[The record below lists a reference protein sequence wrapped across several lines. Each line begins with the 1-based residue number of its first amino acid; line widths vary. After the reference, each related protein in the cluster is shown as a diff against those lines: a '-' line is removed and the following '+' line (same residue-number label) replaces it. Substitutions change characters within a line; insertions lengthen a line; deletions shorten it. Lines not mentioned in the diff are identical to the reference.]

1 MGLDKEREI
10 LKDELE
16 KTTGVVSSS
25 SNKEPAKKVG
35 VGIRTYSADIAD
47 IMKRE
52 KGSIIKIALAEQAR
66 QKEGKES
73 KDPTSTRNIIIILV
87 GASFI
92 IFGIMIFVFTI
103 LNKDNPVSNISVSS
117 PVVPGLVYTENQT
130 QTDITNLTRGNL
142 FTTISNSA
150 IANFAENN
158 TMVNIFLTN
167 SSSLRNQISILV
179 FFDKL
184 GIDIPEVLKSS
195 LTGQFMLGSYK
206 TNNEGNLFLILKVK
220 DYNES
225 FVAMKDWEVSMANDL
240 VRLFKIDPKSFTG
253 DIFLQPF
260 RERVLFNKEMRGLYD
275 EDGRLVISYTY
286 IDRTTIVITSHT
298 PSVEEIIKRINSQS
312 IR

>member
-1 MGLDKEREI
+1 MELDKEREI
-10 LKDELE
+10 LKEELE

-25 SNKEPAKKVG
+25 SSSKEPSKKVG

-47 IMKRE
+47 IMRRE

-73 KDPTSTRNIIIILV
+73 RDPTSTRNIIII
-87 GASFI
+87 FI
-92 IFGIMIFVFTI
+92 GIAFIVSGIMIFIYTA
-103 LNKDNPVSNISVSS
+103 LDKQTSNNAVVMAPI
-117 PVVPGLVYTENQT
+117 VPGLIYTENQT

-142 FTTISNSA
+142 FNTISNSSDA
-150 IANFAENN
+150 SFAENK

-167 SSSLRNQISILV
+167 ASSLRSQISVLV

-184 GIDIPEVLKSS
+184 GIKIPENLKAS
-195 LTGQFMLGSYK
+195 LTGEFMLGSFK
-206 TNNEGNLFLILKVK
+206 VEDKGNLFLILKVK

-240 VRLFKIDPKSFTG
+240 VRLFKINPQSFTG
-253 DIFLQPF
+253 DIFLLPF
-260 RERVLFNKEMRGLYD
+260 RDRVLYNKEMRGLYD
-275 EDGRLVISYTY
+275 EDGRLVVSYTY
-286 IDRTTIVITSHT
+286 IDRNTIIITSHT

>member
-1 MGLDKEREI
+1 MELDKEREI

-25 SNKEPAKKVG
+25 VSKENPKKVG
-35 VGIRTYSADIAD
+35 IGIRTYSADIAD
-47 IMKRE
+47 IMRRE

-73 KDPTSTRNIIIILV
+73 RDPTSTRNIIII
-87 GASFI
+87 FI
-92 IFGIMIFVFTI
+92 GIAFIVSGIMIFIYTALDKQTSNNIVTI
-103 LNKDNPVSNISVSS
+103 N
-117 PVVPGLVYTENQT
+117 PVVPGLIYTENQT

-142 FTTISNSA
+142 FNTISNSSDA
-150 IANFAENN
+150 SFAENR

-167 SSSLRNQISILV
+167 NSSLRSQISILV

-184 GIDIPEVLKSS
+184 GIKIPETLKAS

-206 TNNEGNLFLILKVK
+206 VEDKGNLFLILKVK

-225 FVAMKDWEVSMANDL
+225 FVAMKEWEVSMANDL
-240 VRLFKIDPKSFTG
+240 VRLFKINPDSFTG
-253 DIFLQPF
+253 DIFLLPF
-260 RERVLFNKEMRGLYD
+260 RDRVLYNKEMRGLYD

-286 IDRTTIVITSHT
+286 IDRNTVVITSHT